1 MIAVL
6 ASASAWADIRA
17 VAGDRRCIL
26 AHDHD
31 EVLRLASN
39 ADAVVLQAEDLLP
52 VLSVVRDIGRDHPLL
67 PVILITEQ
75 TSANL
80 RHLIAVSVEA
90 VLFQHQIVAR
100 RPVALEKSVGATV
113 GLRALAEACLRNEK
127 IPPSL
132 RHLLTCALSTAPP
145 PLKVQHLARLVNSD
159 PSTIRRHWRRGVNP
173 HGIQRVKDLLDWIVL
188 LHAISAKGPGLS
200 WQCVARGLGTHESTL
215 RRVADRCAGETLGS
229 LGSAGA
235 DRLLE
240 RFTKALGDSFCA
252 KPL

>member
-1 MIAVL
+1 MIAML

-39 ADAVVLQAEDLLP
+39 ADAVVLEDDGLLS
-52 VLSVVRDIGRDHPLL
+52 VLCVVRDIEQDHPLL

-75 TSANL
+75 NSANL
-80 RHLIAVSVEA
+80 RLLDSVSVEA

-100 RPVALEKSVGATV
+100 LSVALEKSVGTTV
-113 GLRALAEACLRNEK
+113 GLRALAEACLRNEV

-132 RHLLTCALSTAPP
+132 RHLLTCVLSTTPP
-145 PLKVQHLARLVNSD
+145 PRKVQHLALLVNSD

-188 LHAISAKGPGLS
+188 LHAISAKRPGLS
-200 WQCVARGLGTHESTL
+200 WRRVARGLGTHESTL
-215 RRVADRCAGETLGS
+215 RRLAARCAVFVLV
-229 LGSAGA
+229 
-235 DRLLE
+235 
-240 RFTKALGDSFCA
+240 ALR
-252 KPL
+252 PTEVR